1 MNDVISD
8 VESFLPGITLPGIR
22 FVGIT
27 LPGITLPGI
36 RLLEEERVIRQT
48 ETVPTQAAH

>member
-8 VESFLPGITLPGIR
+8 AESFLPGITLL
-22 FVGIT
+22 GIT
-27 LPGITLPGI
+27 LQGITLLGI
-36 RLLEEERVIRQT
+36 RLLEEKRVIRQT

>member
-8 VESFLPGITLPGIR
+8 AESFLRKLPL
-22 FVGIT
+22 GIT

>member
-8 VESFLPGITLPGIR
+8 AESFLPGITL
-22 FVGIT
+22 
-27 LPGITLPGI
+27 LGI
-36 RLLEEERVIRQT
+36 RLLEEKRVIRQT